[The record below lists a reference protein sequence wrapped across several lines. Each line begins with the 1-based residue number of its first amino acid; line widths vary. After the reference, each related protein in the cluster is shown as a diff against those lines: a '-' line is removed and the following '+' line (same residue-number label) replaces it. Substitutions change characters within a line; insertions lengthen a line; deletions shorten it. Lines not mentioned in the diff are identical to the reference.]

1 MRSPKLS
8 RPILYLSCAALCV
21 VLSTIVLPQGMP
33 PSGLI
38 ALLANPEKFDG
49 KQITVFGYLVID
61 RQKKHAPEA
70 FLFLHEEDANN
81 LLPNSVQVLPSEQ
94 MLRDAEKINR
104 MYVMMTGVAH
114 YKTVIVISDV
124 RTCKVISDPRRPIML
139 SGESP
144 ALNKK

>member
-1 MRSPKLS
+1 
-8 RPILYLSCAALCV
+8 
-21 VLSTIVLPQGMP
+21 MP

-61 RQKKHAPEA
+61 RQKKHIPEA

-94 MLRDAEKINR
+94 MLRDAEKING

-114 YKTVIVISDV
+114 YKTVIVIKDV
-124 RTCKVISDPRRPIML
+124 RSCKVISDPRRPIML

-144 ALNKK
+144 APNKK